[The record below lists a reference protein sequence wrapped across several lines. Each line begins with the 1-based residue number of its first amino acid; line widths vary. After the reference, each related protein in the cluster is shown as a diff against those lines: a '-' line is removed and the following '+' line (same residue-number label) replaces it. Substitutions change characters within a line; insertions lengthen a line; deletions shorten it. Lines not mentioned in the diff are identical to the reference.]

1 MQGDGKGNAITTGGG
16 FSAFYLRP
24 TWQDKAVRGYFT
36 AAAAASQSP
45 LAGYSTNGRGLPDI
59 SLAGKNYEIYVRGKI
74 EKVQGTS
81 ASCPAFAGFIS
92 TINAARIAEG
102 KGSVGH
108 LNPAL
113 YVLGPYFTYDITS
126 GSNFCVGD
134 GTCCRQGYYAAPGWD
149 PTTGLGSVNY
159 SRMASVLVD
168 LGVPTSPP
176 VAVPAAMPVKT
187 PVAAPVAAPAAMP
200 LGAKTV
206 PTPVPTPVP
215 TSPFLDGPA
224 AMPVKTPV
232 AAPVAAGSPLTGY
245 FISAA
250 YSDTACSVLIQSI
263 AFRLNTCTMNSDK
276 TSRIYNATS
285 AEIFTMEYT
294 DSNCKSSPVISRK
307 SYTGLCSGSSRI
319 YASALSTVSSTA
331 PSVAFRSVC
340 LNQ

>member
-1 MQGDGKGNAITTGGG
+1 MQADGFGNKITTGGG
-16 FSAFYLRP
+16 FSAIYPRP

-59 SLAGKNYEIYVRGKI
+59 SLAGKNYEIYVGGNIK
-74 EKVQGTS
+74 EVQGTS

-92 TINAARIAEG
+92 TINAARTAEG

-108 LNPAL
+108 HNPAL

-126 GSNFCVGD
+126 GSNFCVAD

-159 SRMASVLVD
+159 SRMASVLVA
-168 LGVPTSPP
+168 LG
-176 VAVPAAMPVKT
+176 
-187 PVAAPVAAPAAMP
+187 
-200 LGAKTV
+200 
-206 PTPVPTPVP
+206 VP

-276 TSRIYNATS
+276 TSSIYNATS